1 MKKKFVIGIFL
12 LLILFVVIMK
22 FPYFMDESKKIYIQK
37 LPNVK
42 IKETFSGN
50 ADDVIDEFIVK
61 YIESSDFRYDDFT
74 SSFVLIPSKHKY
86 NEFET
91 VVHHTFDTK
100 TSGNEITYY
109 IAYKCVDGNFI
120 NEIFGCDVS
129 GNVPASITLKKVKG
143 IENQYKVTKFL
154 FQKEGHLYC
163 CPIEEIFDNK
173 IIIEYQAENYNREL
187 TKKLHKK
194 ERAYLKS
201 VGKDVKIV
209 YDYDL
214 NDIMEDTEF
223 IESGYDYL
231 EDEGDF
237 IENFNDKGYPD
248 WIGTR
253 ERLEKGEWYIYKAEQ
268 KEKDKGEYIVTYT
281 KTDESGNILEQYKVN
296 ANSKGYEVKKVV

>member
-1 MKKKFVIGIFL
+1 M
-12 LLILFVVIMK
+12 
-22 FPYFMDESKKIYIQK
+22 
-37 LPNVK
+37 
-42 IKETFSGN
+42 
-50 ADDVIDEFIVK
+50 
-61 YIESSDFRYDDFT
+61 
-74 SSFVLIPSKHKY
+74 
-86 NEFET
+86 
-91 VVHHTFDTK
+91 
-100 TSGNEITYY
+100 
-109 IAYKCVDGNFI
+109 
-120 NEIFGCDVS
+120 
-129 GNVPASITLKKVKG
+129 
-143 IENQYKVTKFL
+143 
-154 FQKEGHLYC
+154 
-163 CPIEEIFDNK
+163 
-173 IIIEYQAENYNREL
+173 
-187 TKKLHKK
+187 
-194 ERAYLKS
+194 KS